1 MAWGQGYHN
10 PSCSLSGVSLVF
22 FVGVFFLP
30 PLPSTQSLES
40 RENGGAEGVRREGEV
55 VEGVEGHHDNV
66 DVCCLQNL
74 GDC

>member
-1 MAWGQGYHN
+1 M
-10 PSCSLSGVSLVF
+10 
-22 FVGVFFLP
+22 GVFFLP